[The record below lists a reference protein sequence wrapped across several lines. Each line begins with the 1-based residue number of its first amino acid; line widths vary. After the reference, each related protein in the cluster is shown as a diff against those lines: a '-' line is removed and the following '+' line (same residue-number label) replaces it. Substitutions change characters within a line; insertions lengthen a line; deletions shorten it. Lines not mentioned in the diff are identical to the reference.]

1 MLLTKKKYGIP
12 DMVVLP
18 FKVSPF
24 YSAVFA
30 VQRIVSGLMPTFMI
44 FATAKF
50 INTAT
55 AILNKEAE
63 LRDIYVPIAL
73 LAGIMFYQAVIGV
86 LMEFVNC
93 RTNIVFRK
101 RLRPEMV
108 EKRARL
114 EYRHIEDQDTAD
126 LISRVCP
133 VIDTTVETCTC
144 GYWI

>member
-12 DMVVLP
+12 DMIILP

-24 YSAVFA
+24 YSSVFA
-30 VQRIVSGLMPTFMI
+30 VQRVVSGLMPTFTI

-73 LAGIMFYQAVIGV
+73 LAGIMLYWTVIGV

-93 RTNIVFRK
+93 RANIVFRNK
-101 RLRPEMV
+101 LRPG
-108 EKRARL
+108 KL
-114 EYRHIEDQDTAD
+114 
-126 LISRVCP
+126 
-133 VIDTTVETCTC
+133 
-144 GYWI
+144 